1 MTMTPNSAASNRP
14 RQIGLIGAAVLSSLL
29 ATACGGGG
37 GGGGEAPAPPPKG
50 PLTVTSTP
58 VLAGGNALFTIALT
72 SGAVGP
78 ADIVYS
84 TSSPSTNTGDATAGD
99 RCNSVGVDYVQASNA
114 TVSVPAGAGSV
125 TVSVL
130 TCANPSF
137 EPNESFALT
146 TAFEGRATNTK
157 TTIVNATAGGLN
169 DTGITQCLNVAGA
182 LVACSASDIAGQ
194 DGAFGRDVSTLAN
207 DSADGRV
214 GFSYSA
220 LASNCL
226 IDQVTGL
233 VWDNAS
239 TSAATLAAAQALP
252 AAANAAARCGRSD
265 WRLPTA
271 DELLSLVDNGAA
283 AAPRI
288 DAKFTGTLSAPSW
301 SATAYAADTRA
312 NWVVDFGSGAVAF
325 ESATNPLAKAFATRL
340 IAGTAATTYGC
351 DEAATERYTDHGN
364 GTVTDKRTGLQ
375 WQQCTDG
382 LSGATCG
389 TGTATPQASF
399 AAALARAATVNADVG
414 GAGKGFADWRV
425 PNKNELA
432 SLINYRCNAPSIQR
446 SRFPGTPATS
456 VWTSSPLAAG
466 LVWYVDFTD
475 GNVGPSGMNGSRV
488 LRLVRAGQ

>member
-1 MTMTPNSAASNRP
+1 MIS
-14 RQIGLIGAAVLSSLL
+14 AAVLSLLSLL
-29 ATACGGGG
+29 VTACGGGG
-37 GGGGEAPAPPPKG
+37 GGPAPVPPPKG
-50 PLTVTSTP
+50 PLTVTTAP
-58 VLAGGNALFTIALT
+58 VLAGGNALFTIALS
-72 SGAVGP
+72 SGTVGP

-84 TSSPSTNTGDATAGD
+84 TNSPGTNTGDATTGD

-130 TCANPSF
+130 TCPNPGF

-146 TAFEGRATNTK
+146 TAFEGRSTSTK
-157 TTIVNATAGGLN
+157 ATIVNATAGGLN
-169 DTGITQCLNVAGA
+169 DTGISQCLNAAGA
-182 LVACSASDIAGQ
+182 LVACSATDIAGQ

-220 LASNCL
+220 LASNC
-226 IDQVTGL
+226 ITDQVTGL
-233 VWDNAS
+233 VWDNVSTSAS
-239 TSAATLAAAQALP
+239 TSTLAAAQALP
-252 AAANAAARCGRSD
+252 AVANAAARCGRSD
-265 WRLPTA
+265 WRLPSA
-271 DELLSLVDNGAA
+271 DELLSLVDNGAT

-288 DAKFTGTLSAPSW
+288 DAKFTGTPSAPSW

-325 ESATNPLAKAFATRL
+325 ESATNPLAKPFATRL
-340 IAGTAATTYGC
+340 IAGTASATYAC

-364 GTVTDKRTGLQ
+364 GTVTDKRSGLQ

-382 LSGATCG
+382 LSGAACS
-389 TGTATPQASF
+389 TGTATPQVSF
-399 AAALARAATVNADVG
+399 AAALARAATVNADAG
-414 GAGKGFADWRV
+414 GAGKGFGDWRV

-432 SLINYRCNAPSIQR
+432 SLVNYRCNAPSIQR
-446 SRFPGTPATS
+446 SRFPGTPAAS
-456 VWTSSPLAAG
+456 AWTSSPLAAG